1 MDFAPWGAKSD
12 ARYPYGQG
20 YSAAVMGKRWER
32 LSYLLPQLSEAETEL
47 FSARQNVEFFGSNIG
62 LIILPVASLVM
73 QSAELA
79 SKMALLLIP
88 SIEVTAKVTSLFPVF
103 AVMGLA
109 RTGHDGK

>member
-12 ARYPYGQG
+12 ARYPCGQG

-79 SKMALLLIP
+79 SKMALLLMP

-103 AVMGLA
+103 AVMGLV